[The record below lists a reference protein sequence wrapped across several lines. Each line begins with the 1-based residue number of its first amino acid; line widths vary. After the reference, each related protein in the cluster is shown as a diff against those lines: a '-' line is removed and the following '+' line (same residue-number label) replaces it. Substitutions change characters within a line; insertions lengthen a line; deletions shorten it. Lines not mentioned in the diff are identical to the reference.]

1 MIEVGGERGNKPSRD
16 KDNTNVKVKDSIH
29 HTEMCFAVLL
39 TGTSNGTK
47 KKNILL
53 NIL

>member
-1 MIEVGGERGNKPSRD
+1 MIEVGGERGGGD
-16 KDNTNVKVKDSIH
+16 TCVKVKDSIY

-47 KKNILL
+47 KKTYS
-53 NIL
+53 